1 MTDKDLEKTIDQSGA
16 SEAEPQILLNNIG
29 KVVDPTVVI
38 DEADRT
44 VLLTENETIIIE
56 KEHMIDVPPKNRPR
70 KVYGGMWGP
79 IEIATAGSALLAVI
93 ASILLY
99 VFVVVPSNN
108 EVENNRVRLS
118 SLEKEMISA
127 REKYGNISNTKTE
140 VAKLLSSVSDF
151 ESNYLPV
158 AANGRTALYQRVNGL
173 IASYG
178 LVNTTGPDYAPLEIA
193 DLGQGNQV
201 EEERGKSKFKS
212 IFPGVYVTTTLE
224 GPYQNLRRFIRDVET
239 ANEFVVISS
248 VELEPSDAEQN
259 TNQKVNPT
267 QASIPN
273 GGFTDPTR
281 GGFPGANTS
290 VVIQPATQP
299 GLPNRSGG
307 RTHGAT
313 VRLRLEM
320 AAYFRRP
327 NAATPITEDV
337 AR

>member
-1 MTDKDLEKTIDQSGA
+1 MSEKDFDKTLAQDGQND
-16 SEAEPQILLNNIG
+16 AEPKILVNETG
-29 KVVDPTVVI
+29 QAVDPTVVI

-44 VLLTENETIIIE
+44 VLLTENETIVIE
-56 KEHMIDVPPKNRPR
+56 KEQRIDIAPKNRPR

-79 IEIATAGSALLAVI
+79 IELATAGAALLALI

-99 VFVVVPSNN
+99 VFAVVPSNN
-108 EVENNRVRLS
+108 EVESNRVRLS

-127 REKYGNISNTKTE
+127 REKYGNISNTETE
-140 VAKLLSSVSDF
+140 VAKLLSSVGDF

-193 DLGQGNQV
+193 DQGQGNQV

-224 GPYQNLRRFIRDVET
+224 GPYQNLRRFIREIET
-239 ANEFVVISS
+239 ANEFVVISA
-248 VELEPSDAEQN
+248 VELEPSEAEQK
-259 TNQKVNPT
+259 TDQKVNPT
-267 QASIPN
+267 QAGIPN

-290 VVIQPATQP
+290 GLIQPVAQS
-299 GLPNRSGG
+299 GLPNKAGG

-327 NAATPITEDV
+327 NAAPPTTEGV
-337 AR
+337 PQ

>member
-1 MTDKDLEKTIDQSGA
+1 MSEKDFDKTLAPDGTHAD
-16 SEAEPQILLNNIG
+16 EPKILVNETG
-29 KVVDPTVVI
+29 QAVDPTVVI

-44 VLLTENETIIIE
+44 VLLTENETIVIE
-56 KEHMIDVPPKNRPR
+56 KEQRIDIAPKNRPR

-79 IEIATAGSALLAVI
+79 IEIGTAGAGLLALI

-99 VFVVVPSNN
+99 VFAVVPSNN

-127 REKYGNISNTKTE
+127 REKYGNISNTETE

-193 DLGQGNQV
+193 DQGQDNQA

-224 GPYQNLRRFIRDVET
+224 GPYQNLRRFIREIET
-239 ANEFVVISS
+239 ANEFVVISA
-248 VELEPSDAEQN
+248 VELEPSDAEQK
-259 TNQKVNPT
+259 TDQKVNPT
-267 QASIPN
+267 QAGIPN

-290 VVIQPATQP
+290 GLIQPVAQS
-299 GLPNRSGG
+299 GLPNKSGG

-327 NAATPITEDV
+327 NAAPPITEV
-337 AR
+337 VPR

>member
-1 MTDKDLEKTIDQSGA
+1 MTDKDLEKTINQDGSND
-16 SEAEPQILLNNIG
+16 AEPKILVNDIG
-29 KVVDPTVVI
+29 QAVDPTVVI

-44 VLLTENETIIIE
+44 VLLTENETIVIE
-56 KEHMIDVPPKNRPR
+56 KEQRIDIAPKNRPR

-79 IEIATAGSALLAVI
+79 IEIAAAGAALLALI

-99 VFVVVPSNN
+99 VFAVVPSNN

-127 REKYGNISNTKTE
+127 REKYGNISNTETE
-140 VAKLLSSVSDF
+140 VAKLLSSVGDF

-193 DLGQGNQV
+193 DQGQGNQ
-201 EEERGKSKFKS
+201 EQEERGKSKFKS

-224 GPYQNLRRFIRDVET
+224 GPYQNLRRFIREIET
-239 ANEFVVISS
+239 ANEFVVISA
-248 VELEPSDAEQN
+248 VELEPSEAEQK
-259 TNQKVNPT
+259 TDQKVNPT
-267 QASIPN
+267 QAGIPN
-273 GGFTDPTR
+273 GGFTDPAR

-290 VVIQPATQP
+290 GLIQPVAQS
-299 GLPNRSGG
+299 GLPNKSGG

-327 NAATPITEDV
+327 NAAPPITEGV
-337 AR
+337 PQ